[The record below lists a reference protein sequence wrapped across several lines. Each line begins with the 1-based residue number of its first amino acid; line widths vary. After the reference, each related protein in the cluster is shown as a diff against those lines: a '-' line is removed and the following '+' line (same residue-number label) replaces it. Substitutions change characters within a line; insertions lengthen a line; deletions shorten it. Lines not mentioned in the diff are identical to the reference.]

1 MSRSTR
7 DVQSR
12 GAIAPNRVRNPSIRV
27 SSNCVLEI
35 CRVAQ
40 AEAED
45 GIEDAR
51 PTSFR
56 LACRIFECIRSRS
69 LLRRF
74 RRGFGVSS
82 RSVDPCVILLM
93 ISRNN
98 APGNFRELHTY
109 VCIRTLHYENRLRR
123 LLSRIP
129 IARLRDGTARQS
141 TSTTT
146 DDYFHVCLYLPSQ
159 ALVANVRA
167 KLPENYFSSFFF
179 FLASMTSSVRGGGRV
194 ICNSSARGRLKG
206 SDLNWKHVINLNA
219 KWMNSFRQKARLL
232 TRDRFQIRV

>member
-1 MSRSTR
+1 MQRCYVPQYTR

-27 SSNCVLEI
+27 SSNSSLRSAASRRPRPRRS
-35 CRVAQ
+35 RV
-40 AEAED
+40 ESRT
-45 GIEDAR
+45 R

-98 APGNFRELHTY
+98 APGNSRELHTY

-123 LLSRIP
+123 LFVANTEMRDCETVLHANQRQR
-129 IARLRDGTARQS
+129 RL
-141 TSTTT
+141 TTT
-146 DDYFHVCLYLPSQ
+146 FTYVYIYP
-159 ALVANVRA
+159 R
-167 KLPENYFSSFFF
+167 KLS
-179 FLASMTSSVRGGGRV
+179 
-194 ICNSSARGRLKG
+194 
-206 SDLNWKHVINLNA
+206 
-219 KWMNSFRQKARLL
+219 
-232 TRDRFQIRV
+232 